1 MTIKDIA
8 KYRARYNG
16 NNIDAEINRQKRRQ
30 RDINLYGYD
39 YAFKHD
45 SVMTYEKAEYLRKNN
60 KLKGEE

>member
-1 MTIKDIA
+1 MIPRQLA
-8 KYRARYNG
+8 NRHNG
-16 NNIDAEINRQKRRQ
+16 NTVEEELRILERRQ